1 MPTYEIYRD
10 DGTPIR
16 VEGPEGATP
25 AELVRKYLDEQETA
39 SLVAE
44 ARKRQREKPVKL
56 SQYLT
61 EIPKAGARG
70 LAGIFETGL
79 LGGVTVLP
87 ESVEAPVRDVIKR
100 GGEGIRDL
108 LAPAP
113 NVQAR
118 LEDDEFQLAEAP
130 IKFSEAFR
138 FFLEVY

>member
-1 MPTYEIYRD
+1 MPTYEIYKD

-16 VEGPEGATP
+16 VEGPEGAS
-25 AELVRKYLDEQETA
+25 LRDVIGIYLQEQEDA
-39 SLVAE
+39 SRVE
-44 ARKRQREKPVKL
+44 KARKIQREKPVRL

-79 LGGVTVLP
+79 LGGATVLP
-87 ESVEAPVRDVIKR
+87 EFAEAPVRDVIKR

-130 IKFSEAFR
+130 IKF
-138 FFLEVY
+138 